1 MLLNPKFDPATLGS
15 YRYPPLAGRNP
26 KKYLMNGIQMT
37 ETVSFENLNIRIVRL
52 FRASNFVLRAS
63 LYENYIGKVLL

>member
-26 KKYLMNGIQMT
+26 KQIQNSNAQIFKTHCFGYLNFGHLI
-37 ETVSFENLNIRIVRL
+37 L
-52 FRASNFVLRAS
+52 FRISDFVLRAFH
-63 LYENYIGKVLL
+63 YQ